1 MSKKLSWMKTMLDP
15 ASYPHP
21 VDDVLMVQT
30 HISWVFLAGDRVYK
44 LKKPVDFGFLN
55 FTTLEKRRHFCLEEL
70 RLNRRLCPEIYL
82 DVWPVTFDDGQIKIN
97 GTGEPVEWAV
107 VMRRMPEEGMMVRL
121 LSENMVGNAE
131 IDTVVNRL
139 APFYKNAAAG
149 EKIKNFGTIDI
160 IRQNTEENFDQ
171 TASFVGKL
179 IEKAAYSHICNY
191 TRSFIDSNKPLFLSR
206 IEQDLIREGHGDLY
220 SANICFDK
228 TNNAVY
234 IFDCIEFN
242 ERFRCGDVAS
252 DVAFLAM
259 DLDYHGLPTLS
270 NYFVRSFSD
279 QIGDAQLLELMDFY
293 KCYRAYVRGKIGC
306 FTWASDGIDSDTK
319 EKAGRQAS
327 KYFRLA
333 LNYAGGIG
341 VPDLYVFFGLSGT
354 GKTVIASAWAKNHQL
369 PFYNSDRVR
378 KGSVARIPTEER
390 HWEPF
395 GEGIYSQ
402 QQTLKTYKALACLAG
417 KHLMQGEPVILDAT
431 YRDREERLRLLGLAR
446 EAKANIHFILCTCP
460 EQEIKERLTQ
470 RARIETQVSDGR
482 WEIYL
487 KQKEVFAPTDDLD
500 QDHLMVLPT
509 NRPIAELLDEL
520 DNKFPNQRR
529 SIILGR

>member
-1 MSKKLSWMKTMLDP
+1 MSKKPSWMKTMLDP

-21 VDDVLMVQT
+21 VDDVLMIQT

-55 FTTLEKRRHFCLEEL
+55 FTTLEKRHHFCLEEL
-70 RLNRRLCPEIYL
+70 RLNRRLCAEIYL
-82 DVWPVTFDDGQIKIN
+82 DVWPVTNDDGQIKIN
-97 GTGEPVEWAV
+97 GAGEPVEWAV
-107 VMRRMPEEGMMVRL
+107 VMRRMPEEGMMIRL

-131 IDTVVNRL
+131 IDAVVNRL
-139 APFYKNAAAG
+139 APFYKKAAAG
-149 EKIKNFGTIDI
+149 QEIKNFGTIDI

-171 TASFVGKL
+171 TVSFFGNL
-179 IEKAAYSHICNY
+179 IEEAAYSHICNY
-191 TRSFIDSNKPLFLSR
+191 TRSFINSNKPLFLSR
-206 IEQDLIREGHGDLY
+206 IEQGLIKEGHGDLY

-228 TNNAVY
+228 ANNAVY

-242 ERFRCGDVAS
+242 ERFRCGDIAS

-279 QIGDAQLLELMDFY
+279 QIGDAQLLELKDFY

-319 EKAGRQAS
+319 ESARRQAS

-354 GKTVIASAWAKNHQL
+354 GKSTVASAWAKNHQL

-378 KGSVARIPTEER
+378 KKSVAKIPTDER

-395 GEGIYSQ
+395 GQGIYSR
-402 QQTLKTYKALACLAG
+402 QQTLTTYRALACLAG
-417 KHLMQGEPVILDAT
+417 KHLMQGESVILDAT
-431 YRDREERLRLLGLAR
+431 YRDREERLRLLELAR
-446 EAKANIHFILCTCP
+446 EAKANVHFILCTCS
-460 EQEIKERLTQ
+460 EQEIKKRLTQ

-487 KQKEVFAPTDDLD
+487 KQKERFASTGELD
-500 QDHLMVLPT
+500 QDHLMVLSTDRSIP
-509 NRPIAELLDEL
+509 ELLDEL
-520 DNKFPNQRR
+520 DKKFPNQKR
-529 SIILGR
+529 SIISGR

>member
-1 MSKKLSWMKTMLDP
+1 MSENPSWMKTMLDP

-21 VDDVLMVQT
+21 VDDVVMIQT

-44 LKKPVDFGFLN
+44 LKKPVDFGFLD
-55 FTTLEKRRHFCLEEL
+55 FTGLEKRHHFCLEEL
-70 RLNRRLCPEIYL
+70 RLNRRLCAEIYL
-82 DVWPVTFDDGQIKIN
+82 YVWPVTSDDGRIKIN
-97 GTGEPVEWAV
+97 GTGKPVEWAV

-121 LSENMVGNAE
+121 LSENMIGNAE
-131 IDTVVNRL
+131 IDAVVNRL
-139 APFYKNAAAG
+139 IPFYRNAAAG
-149 EKIKNFGTIDI
+149 EKIKKFGTIDI

-171 TASFVGKL
+171 TASFIGKL
-179 IEKAAYSHICNY
+179 IEKDAYSHICNY
-191 TRSFIDSNKPLFLSR
+191 TRSFIDNNKPLFLSR
-206 IEQDLIREGHGDLY
+206 IEQGLIREGHGDLY
-220 SANICFDK
+220 SANICFNK

-259 DLDYHGLPTLS
+259 DLDYHGLPALS
-270 NYFVRSFSD
+270 NYFIRSFSD
-279 QIGDAQLLELMDFY
+279 GIGDAGLLDLIDFY

-306 FTWASDGIDSDTK
+306 FTWASHGIDSDTR
-319 EKAGRQAS
+319 EKAGSQAS
-327 KYFRLA
+327 RYFRLA
-333 LNYAGGIG
+333 MNYAGGMGI
-341 VPDLYVFFGLSGT
+341 PDLYVFFGLSGT
-354 GKTVIASAWAKNHQL
+354 GKSTVASAWARKHRL

-378 KGSVARIPTEER
+378 KEFIAGIPTGER

-395 GEGIYSQ
+395 GRGIYSR
-402 QQTLKTYKALACLAG
+402 QQTLKTYRTLACLAG

-431 YRDREERLRLLGLAR
+431 YRDGEERSRLLELSR

-470 RARIETQVSDGR
+470 RAGAENQVSDGR

-487 KQKEVFAPTDDLD
+487 KQKELFVPTDDLE
-500 QDHLMVLPT
+500 QDHLMVLST
-509 NRPIAELLDEL
+509 NRPVSELLDEL
-520 DNKFPNQRR
+520 DRKFPNR
-529 SIILGR
+529 GRFTSGR

>member
-121 LSENMVGNAE
+121 LSENMVGDAE
-131 IDTVVNRL
+131 IDAVVNRL

-149 EKIKNFGTIDI
+149 EEIKKFGTIDI

-171 TASFVGKL
+171 TASFVGKP

-191 TRSFIDSNKPLFLSR
+191 TRSFINSNKPLLLSR
-206 IEQDLIREGHGDLY
+206 IKQDLIKEGHGDLY

-242 ERFRCGDVAS
+242 KRFRCGDVAS

-279 QIGDAQLLELMDFY
+279 QIGDARLLELMDFY
-293 KCYRAYVRGKIGC
+293 KCYRACVRSKIGC
-306 FTWASDGIDSDTK
+306 FTWASDGIDCDTK
-319 EKAGRQAS
+319 EKARRQAS

-341 VPDLYVFFGLSGT
+341 IPDLYVFFGLSGT
-354 GKTVIASAWAKNHQL
+354 GKTVIASAWAKNRQL

-378 KGSVARIPTEER
+378 KEFVARIPTEER

-395 GEGIYSQ
+395 GQGIYSQ
-402 QQTLKTYKALACLAG
+402 QQTLKTYRALACLAG
-417 KHLMQGEPVILDAT
+417 RHLMQGEPVILDAT
-431 YRDREERLRLLGLAR
+431 YRDRKERLRLLELAK
-446 EAKANIHFILCTCP
+446 EAKASIHFILCTCP
-460 EQEIKERLTQ
+460 EQEIKERLTH
-470 RARIETQVSDGR
+470 RARIETQVSNGR

-500 QDHLMVLPT
+500 QDHLMILPT
-509 NRPIAELLDEL
+509 NRPISELLDEL
-520 DNKFPNQRR
+520 NKNFPIISRR
-529 SIILGR
+529 